1 MFISSKAMTDKNM
14 ALAGPSVSSS
24 KLNSQSPTTRAS
36 RSAAL
41 QNFVWLTA
49 DKIVAI
55 LVGLFVFGLIART
68 YGPAASGHFAYATA
82 LLQTAL
88 GLAQVCSAAAILPRL
103 CRQSRGQLAIVS
115 NVFVVRVLGSFL
127 ASMIVAAY
135 VLLTVQEPERLFATL
150 LLLLCVPL
158 IEPFFAIASYWQSRN
173 ENRAQVISRCAG
185 LIARAFAVI
194 LAIAL
199 KAPVW
204 ILALAWLL
212 ESMLSALLLS
222 RSLKPVVSF
231 AAMKRAVSEK
241 RVHIYLK
248 FGVRFLA
255 GLWLSHLFLRMDRLV
270 MSELMPAHDFGIYA
284 TSMQLVEVWLQVATI
299 AAISLGPAFL
309 YAQLAKPGPLRQ
321 YTRISLAL
329 TGLGVTGLLATI
341 WLGKPVLALIFGTE
355 YVQGYPYLVAGAAFG
370 VLFFADQVVALAISA
385 ANRPVLLAV
394 RWSVACAVALA
405 VQLMWF
411 GSYGAFAGP
420 IGLACGLVASWL
432 VLIVVRFFNLRTAN
446 MKGAT

>member
-1 MFISSKAMTDKNM
+1 MSGKTAIDKNM
-14 ALAGPSVSSS
+14 AMAGTAVPLT
-24 KLNSQSPTTRAS
+24 KLGSQSSAIATG

-68 YGPAASGHFAYATA
+68 YGPAASGHFAYAAA

-115 NVFVVRVLGSFL
+115 NVFLVRVVGSFL

-135 VLLTVQEPERLFATL
+135 VLFTVQEPERLFATL

-185 LIARAFAVI
+185 LIARAIAVI

-212 ESMLSALLLS
+212 ESLLSALLLS
-222 RSLKPVVSF
+222 RSLKPVASF

-241 RVHIYLK
+241 RVQMYFK

-270 MSELMPAHDFGIYA
+270 MAELMPAHDFGIYA

-321 YTRISLAL
+321 YARVSLAL
-329 TGLGVTGLLATI
+329 AGLGVAGLLATI
-341 WLGKPVLALIFGTE
+341 WLGKPALALIFGTD
-355 YVQGYPYLVAGAAFG
+355 YTQGYSYLVAGAAFG

-394 RWSVACAVALA
+394 RWGVACAVALA

-411 GSYGAFAGP
+411 GSFGAFAGP

-432 VLIVVRFFNLRTAN
+432 LLIAVYFSRPRAVD
-446 MKGAT
+446 MKGAA

>member
-1 MFISSKAMTDKNM
+1 VNDKNM
-14 ALAGPSVSSS
+14 ALAGAGVQLAKFGHQPA
-24 KLNSQSPTTRAS
+24 AS
-36 RSAAL
+36 AAGRLTAL

-49 DKIVAI
+49 DKSVAI

-68 YGPAASGHFAYATA
+68 YGPAASGHFAYAA
-82 LLQTAL
+82 VLLQTAL

-103 CRQSRGQLAIVS
+103 CRQSRGQLAIIS
-115 NVFVVRVLGSFL
+115 NVFVVRMAGSFL

-135 VLLTVQEPERLFATL
+135 VLLTVQEHERLFATL

-185 LIARAFAVI
+185 LIARAIAVV

-199 KAPVW
+199 QAPVW
-204 ILALAWLL
+204 MLAFAWLL
-212 ESMLSALLLS
+212 ESLLSALLLS
-222 RSLKPVVSF
+222 RSLVPVVSF
-231 AAMKRAVSEK
+231 ASMKRAVREQ
-241 RVHIYLK
+241 RVRIYLK

-255 GLWLSHLFLRMDRLV
+255 GVWLSHLFLRMDRLV

-321 YTRISLAL
+321 YARVSLAL
-329 TGLGVTGLLATI
+329 AGLGVIGLLATI
-341 WLGKPVLALIFGTE
+341 WLGKPALAVIFGAE
-355 YVQGYPYLVAGAAFG
+355 YVQGYPYLVGGAAFG

-385 ANRPVLLAV
+385 ANRPILLAL
-394 RWSVACAVALA
+394 RWGVACAVALA
-405 VQLMWF
+405 IQLMWF
-411 GSYGAFAGP
+411 DSFGAYVGS
-420 IGLACGLVASWL
+420 IGLAGGLMSSWL
-432 VLIVVRFFNLRTAN
+432 LLAVMHFSRLRTVGA
-446 MKGAT
+446 KGVD